1 MPLTGGNRPGDSG
14 LKSRYGVGMVEFV
27 YRPVIVFAKSFFAS
41 LGVRLDVV
49 GSSNI
54 PLTGGAVLA
63 INHTSYLDFAF
74 SGIPADMHGKRLV
87 RFMAKQAV
95 FRHPIGGPLMRGMK
109 HIPVDRTHGST
120 AYDEAV
126 ACLRAGELVGVF
138 PEATM
143 SRSFEIKAC
152 KSGAVRMARE
162 ADVPIVPMIV
172 FGGQRILWYGHRDF
186 SRGHDVAVTVGEQWR
201 PDQSMDEADQ
211 TAILRSRLQVLLDET
226 LARYPL
232 PEDLTDA
239 WWLPQRWG
247 GTAPSLAEAETGR
260 ETDS

>member
-1 MPLTGGNRPGDSG
+1 
-14 LKSRYGVGMVEFV
+14 MVEFV
-27 YRPVIVFAKSFFAS
+27 YRPVILFAKSFFAS

-49 GSSNI
+49 GAQNV
-54 PLTGGAVLA
+54 PVTGGAVIA

-74 SGIPADMHGKRLV
+74 AGIPADMNGKRLV

-95 FRHPIGGPLMRGMK
+95 FRHPVGGPLMRGMK
-109 HIPVDRTHGST
+109 HIPVDRAHGSA

-126 ACLRAGELVGVF
+126 RYLRSGELVGVF

-152 KSGAVRMARE
+152 KSGAVRMAQD

-201 PDQSMDEADQ
+201 PDPTMSEAEQ
-211 TAILRSRLQVLLDET
+211 TELLRSRLQGLLDET

-232 PEDLTDA
+232 PEDLSDA

-247 GTAPSLAEAETGR
+247 GTAPSLEEAESGA
-260 ETDS
+260 DS